1 MRVTRVLDILQSF
14 ANCLPNYPSIC
25 ENLSLTNNAFYTGGL
40 STSAVIKVDVLDVN
54 DNWPVFSPSEYNVS
68 IVWTL
73 SEQGPIVTVRAK
85 DLDSGSFGVVS
96 YYLISAKGNVNYVI
110 HYTIRVQ

>member
-1 MRVTRVLDILQSF
+1 MSVVNI
-14 ANCLPNYPSIC
+14 I
-25 ENLSLTNNAFYTGGL
+25 NNNFRTGGL
-40 STSAVIKVDVLDVN
+40 STSAVIKVDVQDVN

-85 DLDSGSFGVVS
+85 DMDSGSFGVVS
-96 YYLISAKGNVNYVI
+96 YYLISAKGNVYYVI
-110 HYTIRVQ
+110 HYTVQVR